1 VEVLALVGGE
11 VYSPEYLGRKDILVV
26 GEKILSLYNNV
37 PSELLSHLNA
47 RVIDV
52 TGFIVVP
59 GFVDQHV
66 HIAGA
71 GGEGG
76 PLFRTPPTS
85 LSQLVSSG
93 ITSVVGLLGT
103 DGVTRSPVDVLMK
116 ARQLKEEGISAWM
129 YTGSYQLSPPT
140 ITGSVARD
148 IVLIE
153 EVVGVKTSVSDH
165 RSSHPTVEDLRKLIS
180 EARVAGILS
189 GKAGVV
195 HVHMGNE
202 KPGLRPL
209 LEAID
214 GTDIPIEQLAPT
226 HLNRNRNLL
235 AQAVEFGKAGGYV
248 DVTTSVSPELG
259 MRGSVK
265 ASEAVKYLV
274 KEGVP
279 VDRITMSSDGNGSL
293 PVFDERGNL
302 VKLDIARPQTL
313 YKEFV
318 DLVLLEGLSLEE
330 AVRVVSTSAA
340 DHLKLRGKGRIA
352 PGKDADL
359 VVLERGS
366 LRIVYVVARGK
377 VFVEEGKLVRRGAF
391 EGVYEV

>member
-1 VEVLALVGGE
+1 MEVLALVGGE

-26 GEKILSLYNNV
+26 GEKIVSLSNGI
-37 PSELLSHLNA
+37 PSELLDYLNA
-47 RVIDV
+47 RVIEV
-52 TGFIVVP
+52 SGYIVVP
-59 GFVDQHV
+59 GFIDQHV

-76 PLFRTPPTS
+76 PLFRTPPVR
-85 LSQLVSSG
+85 LSQLVGYG
-93 ITSVVGLLGT
+93 ITTVVGLLGT
-103 DGVTRSPVDVLMK
+103 DGITRSPVDVLMR
-116 ARQLKEEGISAWM
+116 ARQLREEGISTWV
-129 YTGSYQLSPPT
+129 YTGSYQLPPPT

-148 IVLIE
+148 IALIE
-153 EVVGVKTSVSDH
+153 EVIGVKTSVSDH
-165 RSSHPTVEDLRKLIS
+165 RSSHPTVEELRKLIS

-195 HVHMGNE
+195 HVHVGNE

-226 HLNRNRNLL
+226 HLNRNRDLL

-259 MRGSVK
+259 MRSSVK
-265 ASEAVKYLV
+265 ASEAVKHLV

-313 YKEFV
+313 YREFV
-318 DLVLLEGLSLEE
+318 DLVLLERVSLED
-330 AVRVVSTSAA
+330 AVRVVSTNVA
-340 DHLKLRGKGRIA
+340 DHLGLRNKGRVA
-352 PGKDADL
+352 PGRDADL
-359 VVLERGS
+359 VVLEKGS
-366 LRIVYVVARGK
+366 LRVVYVVARGR
-377 VFVEEGKLVRRGAF
+377 VFVEGGRLIRRGAF
-391 EGVYEV
+391 EEV

>member
-1 VEVLALVGGE
+1 MEVLALVGGE

-26 GEKILSLYNNV
+26 GEKIVSLSNGI
-37 PSELLSHLNA
+37 PSELLDYLNA
-47 RVIDV
+47 RVIEV
-52 TGFIVVP
+52 SGYIVVP
-59 GFVDQHV
+59 GFIDQHV

-76 PLFRTPPTS
+76 PLFRTPPVR
-85 LSQLVSSG
+85 LSQLVGYG
-93 ITSVVGLLGT
+93 ITTVVGLLGT
-103 DGVTRSPVDVLMK
+103 DGITRSPVDVLMR
-116 ARQLKEEGISAWM
+116 ARQLREEGISAWM
-129 YTGSYQLSPPT
+129 YTGSYQLPPPT

-148 IVLIE
+148 IALIE
-153 EVVGVKTSVSDH
+153 EVIGVKTSVSDH
-165 RSSHPTVEDLRKLIS
+165 RSSHPTVEELRKLIS
-180 EARVAGILS
+180 EVRVAGILS

-195 HVHMGNE
+195 HVHVGNE

-226 HLNRNRNLL
+226 HLNRNRDLL

-259 MRGSVK
+259 MRSSVK
-265 ASEAVKYLV
+265 ASEAVKHLV

-313 YKEFV
+313 YREFV
-318 DLVLLEGLSLEE
+318 DLVLLERVSLED
-330 AVRVVSTSAA
+330 AVRVVSTNVA
-340 DHLKLRGKGRIA
+340 DHLRLRNKGRVA
-352 PGKDADL
+352 PGRDADL
-359 VVLERGS
+359 VVLEKGS
-366 LRIVYVVARGK
+366 LRVVYVVARGR
-377 VFVEEGKLVRRGAF
+377 VFVEEGRLIRRGAF
-391 EGVYEV
+391 EEV